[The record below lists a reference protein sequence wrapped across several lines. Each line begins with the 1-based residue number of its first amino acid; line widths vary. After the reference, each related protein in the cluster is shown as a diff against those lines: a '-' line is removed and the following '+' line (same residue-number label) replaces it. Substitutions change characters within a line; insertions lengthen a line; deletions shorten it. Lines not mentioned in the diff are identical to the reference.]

1 MIEIVDR
8 FQIQTKIKVFYY
20 YDYRAQTNFLEGITL
35 PENMIQLMIVYIVI
49 IFQAKRNSSS
59 SFMQID

>member
-20 YDYRAQTNFLEGITL
+20 YDYRAHFGRDYIAKKYDSILI
-35 PENMIQLMIVYIVI
+35 MYIVI
-49 IFQAKRNSSS
+49 VFQAKRNSRSL
-59 SFMQID
+59 FMQID

>member
-20 YDYRAQTNFLEGITL
+20 YDYRAGRDYIAK
-35 PENMIQLMIVYIVI
+35 NMIQLLIVYIVI
-49 IFQAKRNSSS
+49 IFQAKRNSRSL
-59 SFMQID
+59 FMQID

>member
-20 YDYRAQTNFLEGITL
+20 YDYRAQINVLL
-35 PENMIQLMIVYIVI
+35 LENMIQFLIMYIVI
-49 IFQAKRNSSS
+49 VFQAKRNSRSL
-59 SFMQID
+59 FMQID

>member
-20 YDYRAQTNFLEGITL
+20 YDYRAQTNWARCDLTFGRDYIARKYDS
-35 PENMIQLMIVYIVI
+35 IDDCVYCHHISG
-49 IFQAKRNSSS
+49 KKKL
-59 SFMQID
+59 